1 MRSRTFTICSAPAEV
16 ADAGT
21 VRMGG
26 GICQVLTPFG
36 HSCMTHSVSTIH
48 HAVGLLQTVSQF
60 LFG

>member
-1 MRSRTFTICSAPAEV
+1 MRNRKFISSSAPAEV

-26 GICQVLTPFG
+26 GICQVLSPFG
-36 HSCMTHSVSTIH
+36 HSCVAHGFSTFHHSLT
-48 HAVGLLQTVSQF
+48 LLQTVSQF